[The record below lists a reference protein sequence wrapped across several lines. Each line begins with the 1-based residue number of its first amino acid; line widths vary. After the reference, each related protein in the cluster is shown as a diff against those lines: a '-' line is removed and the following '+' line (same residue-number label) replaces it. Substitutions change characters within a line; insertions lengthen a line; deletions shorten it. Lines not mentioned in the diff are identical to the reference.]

1 VLSIATWV
9 QPWDSNHSRMLS
21 SSRVVVPKVRTCLGT
36 LPSFRTINK
45 QATTVAWCT
54 SIPQPRS
61 TRVSITPPSEAI
73 AAPQV
78 CCRHFRKITILDS
91 SIAFL
96 TSLLL
101 PPDNKKL
108 FCHHRTH
115 QQTIAQ
121 ERTQI
126 IRSFRGVSQ
135 FYCSPC
141 SAGRSSRSGAPARGT
156 GYVVSF
162 APSAFALGYR
172 SRGRV
177 SFRAHS
183 DFQLHR
189 DQRSRRLRPAGKFS
203 RESSPGIFSRTV
215 RNLAADCVPRALRL
229 LYLVPGRRK
238 YGGISLDRKLDVHSA
253 ALDRRYRICLY
264 RLAYLDDAF

>member
-1 VLSIATWV
+1 MISGRTVPQTSGTARCNLS
-9 QPWDSNHSRMLS
+9 
-21 SSRVVVPKVRTCLGT
+21 
-36 LPSFRTINK
+36 LPSVTARCGSQF
-45 QATTVAWCT
+45 
-54 SIPQPRS
+54 SICGNC
-61 TRVSITPPSEAI
+61 
-73 AAPQV
+73 APQQLLG
-78 CCRHFRKITILDS
+78 RNRWPASARKGFYTSARLPS

-101 PPDNKKL
+101 PPDNEKL